1 MPHLGEVHRL
11 RLETTRE
18 FATHTV
24 DRIKCDVDRLENPLL
39 IKLRFTLDLDKLRSL
54 LGISIENNLAE
65 LLGNALLVR

>member
-11 RLETTRE
+11 GLETTRE
-18 FATHTV
+18 FATQTV
-24 DRIKCDVDRLENPLL
+24 DRIKCDVDAFEKSFLELPSANLS
-39 IKLRFTLDLDKLRSL
+39 KLRSL